1 MYNGV
6 KNMEAQAVP
15 TKFTKKDIQL
25 LDHFIEEGYF
35 STRSD
40 LIRTSV
46 RHYLHELTLME
57 IQGRVRSKKKKRKW
71 TKKDIKKE
79 LKEIRGLRRQRWKDR
94 NG

>member
-1 MYNGV
+1 MME
-6 KNMEAQAVP
+6 MEAQAIP
-15 TKFTKKDIQL
+15 AKFTKKDIQL

-57 IQGRVRSKKKKRKW
+57 IQGRIWKKKT

-79 LKEIRGLRRQRWKDR
+79 LKEIRDLRRQRWKDR